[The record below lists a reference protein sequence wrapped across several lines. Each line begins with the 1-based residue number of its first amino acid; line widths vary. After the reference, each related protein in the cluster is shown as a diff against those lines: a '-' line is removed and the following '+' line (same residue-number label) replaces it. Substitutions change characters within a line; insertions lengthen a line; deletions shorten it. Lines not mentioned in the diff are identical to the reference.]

1 MEIKKQIEDNVN
13 SFCSC
18 GFKFHYTNISCF
30 DDFSITLRGSS
41 DSDLVGYL
49 KDWVSTKST
58 TVKVQ
63 GISLIVDKNCVVP
76 IASLDAPGCTGG
88 VTNAQGSS
96 ASSNTS
102 VAVGAA
108 IGVSILVIIA
118 IIFLVLIAVVR
129 RWKGKKNTVVRY
141 EMNHYT
147 YQ

>member
-1 MEIKKQIEDNVN
+1 MASALRLEEAQIP
-13 SFCSC
+13 
-18 GFKFHYTNISCF
+18 
-30 DDFSITLRGSS
+30 
-41 DSDLVGYL
+41 DLVGYL
-49 KDWVSTKST
+49 KDWVSTKAT

-88 VTNAQGSS
+88 VTNAQDSS
-96 ASSNTS
+96 ASSNTA

-108 IGVSILVIIA
+108 IGVSFLVIIA
-118 IIFLVLIAVVR
+118 IILLVLIAVVR

-141 EMNHYT
+141 EMNHCT